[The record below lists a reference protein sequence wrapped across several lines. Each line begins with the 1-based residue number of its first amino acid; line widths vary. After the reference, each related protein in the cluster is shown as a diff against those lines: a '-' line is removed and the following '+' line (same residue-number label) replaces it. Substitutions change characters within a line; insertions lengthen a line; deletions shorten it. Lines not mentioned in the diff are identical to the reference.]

1 MERMIFHMSNFSVS
15 VGYVSRKDGRSPA
28 KAVGYIF
35 RQKMQDN
42 YYGLTYDYRKKD
54 VQHTEIILTP
64 TAPLEF
70 RNPQIFVDSVDAAE
84 KRCDARTL
92 RTIRAALP
100 NELPLDE
107 HIEMVREYLD
117 DNFVSQG
124 MCAAVAIHEGKN
136 ADPSKNN
143 PHVHIL
149 LTTREATHDGFSPKK
164 NREWDRRANVTL
176 WRKQWAAIQN
186 RAYER
191 AGLKER
197 VSHESYAIQGIGKKP
212 RKYLNR
218 LDYGLERRGIN
229 TECGDKNRLIEASN
243 KKYEMKRQNNRG
255 RSR

>member
-1 MERMIFHMSNFSVS
+1 MERMIFHMANFSVS
-15 VGYVSRKDGRSPA
+15 VGYISRKDGRSPA

-54 VQHTEIILTP
+54 AQHTEIFLTP

-84 KRCDARTL
+84 KRCDSRTL
-92 RTIRAALP
+92 RTIRASLP
-100 NELPLDE
+100 NELPLSK
-107 HIEMVREYLD
+107 HIEMVREYVA

-124 MCAAVAIHEGKN
+124 MCAVVAIHEGKN

-149 LTTREATHDGFSPKK
+149 LTTREATPNGFSPKK
-164 NREWDRRANVTL
+164 NRAWDKRANVTL

-191 AGLKER
+191 AGRKER
-197 VSHESYAIQGIGKKP
+197 VSHESYAIQGIGKYP

-218 LDYGLERRGIN
+218 LDYGLERRGVQ
-229 TECGDKNRLIEASN
+229 TERGDDNRLIQARN
-243 KKYEMKRQNNRG
+243 MKYGRSRNRG

>member
-1 MERMIFHMSNFSVS
+1 MVLEMSNFSVS
-15 VGYVSRKDGRSPA
+15 VGYVSREGGRSPA

-35 RQKMQDN
+35 RQKIRDN

-54 VQHTEIILTP
+54 VQYKEIFLTP
-64 TAPLEF
+64 TAPLEL
-70 RNPQIFVDSVDAAE
+70 RIPQVLADIVDAAE

-92 RTIRAALP
+92 RTMRAALP

-107 HIEMVREYLD
+107 HIEMVREYVA

-124 MCAAVAIHEGKN
+124 MCAVVAIHEGKN

-149 LTTREATHDGFSPKK
+149 LTTREATPDGFSPKK
-164 NREWDRRANVTL
+164 NREWDKRANVTL

-197 VSHESYAIQGIGKKP
+197 VSHESYAVQGIGKKP

-218 LDYGLERRGIN
+218 LDYGLERRGIH
-229 TECGDKNRLIEASN
+229 TERGDKNRLIEARN
-243 KKYEMKRQNNRG
+243 KKQKMKRQRNQG
-255 RSR
+255 LSR